1 MEFYFKLLLSFIIG
15 SVWITLATV
24 IAEQF
29 GSKVGGVIAGVPSTI
44 LVSLFFIGWTQN
56 LMIAKQATSI
66 IPAILALDALFVF
79 IYILMGKFGF
89 LSAATSSLIFWI
101 ILALTLIFNNFN
113 RFFLGFL
120 FLLIVL
126 IFVFNFS
133 EKKMHII
140 PQKRKRIQYTLGQI
154 LIRGLITGTIIVFSV
169 VMAKI
174 GGPLFGGA
182 FSCFPAVMISTMVI
196 TYYEH
201 GMDFSR
207 AVMKILM
214 ISGPINVVIYAIFFR
229 FSILSFGLFGATLFA
244 FIISIIST
252 YMVYRFVNKKML

>member
-1 MEFYFKLLLSFIIG
+1 MFYLKLFLSFIVG
-15 SVWITLATV
+15 SVWITLATI

-44 LVSLFFIGWTQN
+44 LVSLLFIGWTQN
-56 LMIAKQATSI
+56 LQVAQEATSI

-79 IYILMGKFGF
+79 IYILIGKHGF
-89 LSAATSSLIFWI
+89 IPAIVSSTIIWI
-101 ILALTLIFNNFN
+101 GVALTLIFSQFD
-113 RFFLGFL
+113 RFILGL
-120 FLLIVL
+120 FMLVLVL
-126 IFVFNFS
+126 IFVFNFT
-133 EKKMHII
+133 EKRMLIS
-140 PQKRKRIQYTLGQI
+140 PQQRRRIKYKFGQI
-154 LIRGLITGTIIVFSV
+154 IIRGLITGSIIVFSV

-201 GMDFSR
+201 GMTFSR

-214 ISGPINVVIYAIFFR
+214 VSGPINVVIYAIFFR
-229 FSILSFGLFGATLFA
+229 FSVVSFGLVGATLFA
-244 FIISIIST
+244 FAISIIST
-252 YMVYRFVNKKML
+252 YFVYRLVKQRML